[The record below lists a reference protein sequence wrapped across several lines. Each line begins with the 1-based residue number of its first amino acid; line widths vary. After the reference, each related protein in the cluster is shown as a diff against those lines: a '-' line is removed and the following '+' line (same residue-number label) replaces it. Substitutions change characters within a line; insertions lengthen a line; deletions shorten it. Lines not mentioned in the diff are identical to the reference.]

1 MSSFLIYVGIVLVL
15 ILLSLVVVFNFLRYR
30 FKGDKTVLFITLFV
44 LLFVADIIFT
54 LSILVTES

>member
-30 FKGDKTVLFITLFV
+30 FRGDKTPLFIGLFV
-44 LLFVADIIFT
+44 ILFVADIIFT